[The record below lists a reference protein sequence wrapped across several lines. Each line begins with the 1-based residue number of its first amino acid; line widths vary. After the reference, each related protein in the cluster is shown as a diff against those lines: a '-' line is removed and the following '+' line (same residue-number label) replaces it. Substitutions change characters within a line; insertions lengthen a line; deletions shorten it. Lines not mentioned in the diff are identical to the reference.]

1 MALAGCAA
9 QPLRVVAAGDLQL
22 DGAGRADPLAQ
33 LAILDGDVR
42 FVNLEGPLT
51 TRGAPSGL
59 DADGRPSGGAIH
71 FQAPPE
77 RARWLAGRVDVAS
90 LANNHAL
97 DQGAAGRDDTARALA
112 AAGVQPAWRDHDAEL
127 RRRGRRVIVL
137 ARDFPPGAELDGASE
152 LVDAVA
158 RARRRGVVLVSLHWG
173 ETGSLLPSDAQR
185 RFAARLADAGA
196 AAVIGHGP
204 HALQGLERRGGAVI
218 AYSLGNLAFGCRCTD
233 AADAYALAFTI
244 DARGRAADARA
255 IPLEAGL
262 SGNLPH
268 PSRDP
273 GLLELIETLSRDLGS
288 HATRTDGTVRI
299 R

>member
-1 MALAGCAA
+1 PDGRHQTEDEQLHAPLSSTLPDHNARRGRFQRWLAISSLAIALGMALAGCAA

-59 DADGRPSGGAIH
+59 D
-71 FQAPPE
+71 
-77 RARWLAGRVDVAS
+77 GRVDVAS

-137 ARDFPPGAELDGASE
+137 
-152 LVDAVA
+152 
-158 RARRRGVVLVSLHWG
+158 
-173 ETGSLLPSDAQR
+173 
-185 RFAARLADAGA
+185 
-196 AAVIGHGP
+196 
-204 HALQGLERRGGAVI
+204 
-218 AYSLGNLAFGCRCTD
+218 
-233 AADAYALAFTI
+233 
-244 DARGRAADARA
+244 
-255 IPLEAGL
+255 
-262 SGNLPH
+262 
-268 PSRDP
+268 
-273 GLLELIETLSRDLGS
+273 
-288 HATRTDGTVRI
+288 
-299 R
+299 